1 MKKPIQW
8 IAAAL
13 ICAIVACSVGC
24 DPKDKPTERVEDTR
38 NLSAF
43 EYTEANLTA
52 TDALGRT
59 APAGDISNGN
69 DVGVFYHT
77 WHGVHET
84 PGKSRLSGQRLS
96 VRKRR

>member
-52 TDALGRT
+52 TDALLDAASDMFWASVGGGRR
-59 APAGDISNGN
+59 G
-69 DVGVFYHT
+69 
-77 WHGVHET
+77 
-84 PGKSRLSGQRLS
+84 
-96 VRKRR
+96 